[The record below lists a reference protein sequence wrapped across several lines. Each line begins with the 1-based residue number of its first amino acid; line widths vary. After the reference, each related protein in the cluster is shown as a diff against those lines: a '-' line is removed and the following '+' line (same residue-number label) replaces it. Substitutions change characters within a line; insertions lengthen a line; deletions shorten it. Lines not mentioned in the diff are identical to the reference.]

1 MKLIKLNLFILLFG
15 SLGYSQFNVSGT
27 ISTNTTWAL
36 ANSPYI
42 ITDDVLV
49 DIGVTLTIEAGVT
62 VKVESGKRLQNKG
75 TLIAVGT
82 SGNEIVFTSNQAT
95 PTEGYWSSI
104 EFLDETEDATFD
116 GNGDYISG
124 TILEYSNV
132 LYGGG
137 SGSSGAV
144 IMTNSAIY
152 INNVTVQYSAS
163 KGIYINKSIGG
174 TVPVIK
180 IENSTITDNS
190 SIGVYCDCYQYNV
203 SITVDSSVIK
213 NNVGGG
219 ISTGGGDAGGS
230 HTFNFTN
237 NIVDNNSGT
246 GINGNANGTQ
256 TITGNIINNNTG
268 SGIRTRGNGTY
279 TIQNNIVTNN
289 SLVGIHGIYAT
300 HIIDNNVI
308 AMNGG
313 GIEISQGGNYTITD
327 NQIYSNSR
335 SDGAAFDPVGGTEQG
350 AWSSPVTMERNTITS
365 NTSSNVGSGT
375 LLTFQPNSGDPSF
388 VINQN
393 NIFGNTASYELK
405 NNRLIALSNINALNN
420 WWGTT
425 TDSEIQAK
433 IYDWN
438 DDGTLGIVDYDPY
451 LSSPDIT
458 APISPPTNVVKSAS
472 GSDVQLMWS
481 TNPESD
487 VAGYKV
493 YWGSPTGY
501 SFANVFDIG
510 DPTPTTYILSGVSIT
525 DTIALTA
532 YDNLADGT
540 DDQVEGHESWFA
552 YAGDPSPI
560 IVLSPISLDF
570 GVVAVGQSEQRTFSV
585 QNNGSAGL
593 VVSDITSSNIFYT
606 VTPTS
611 FTVPPGG
618 SQTVTVEFTP
628 STTGIESGELSI
640 IHNASGSPSIV
651 TLMGV
656 GSTSSGTGVSGII
669 STNTT
674 WALANSPYII
684 TDDVLVDIGVTLTIE
699 AGVTVKVESGK

>member
-1 MKLIKLNLFILLFG
+1 
-15 SLGYSQFNVSGT
+15 
-27 ISTNTTWAL
+27 
-36 ANSPYI
+36 
-42 ITDDVLV
+42 
-49 DIGVTLTIEAGVT
+49 
-62 VKVESGKRLQNKG
+62 
-75 TLIAVGT
+75 
-82 SGNEIVFTSNQAT
+82 
-95 PTEGYWSSI
+95 
-104 EFLDETEDATFD
+104 
-116 GNGDYISG
+116 
-124 TILEYSNV
+124 
-132 LYGGG
+132 YGGG

-144 IMTNSAIY
+144 IMTNSAVY

-163 KGIYINKSIGG
+163 KGIYLNKSIGG

-190 SIGVYCDCYQYNV
+190 STGVYCDCYQYNV

-230 HTFNFTN
+230 HTFIFTN
-237 NIVDNNSGT
+237 NTVDNNSGT
-246 GINGNANGTQ
+246 GIDGNANGTQ

-313 GIEISQGGNYTITD
+313 GIEISQGGSYTITY

-365 NTSSNVGSGT
+365 NTSSNVGSAT
-375 LLTFQPNSGDPSF
+375 ILTFQPSSGDPSF
-388 VINQN
+388 VVNQN

-405 NNRLIALSNINALNN
+405 NNRLIALSNIDADNN

-451 LSSPDIT
+451 LTLPDID

-472 GSDVQLMWS
+472 GSDVELTWS
-481 TNPESD
+481 VNPEFD
-487 VAGYKV
+487 VAGYNV

-501 SFANVFDIG
+501 SFANVDDAFNVTSYTLI
-510 DPTPTTYILSGVSIT
+510 GVSVS
-525 DTIALTA
+525 DDIAVTA
-532 YDNLADGT
+532 YDGQVDGN

-552 YAGDPSPI
+552 YAGDPTPI
-560 IVLSPISLDF
+560 MVLSATSLDF
-570 GVVAVGQSEQRTFSV
+570 GVVAVGQSDQRTLSI
-585 QNNGSAGL
+585 QNNGSADL
-593 VVSDITSSNIFYT
+593 NISDITSSNTHYT
-606 VTPTS
+606 VTTLTS

-618 SQTVTVEFTP
+618 SQPVTVEFEPT
-628 STTGIESGELSI
+628 TTGIESGELSI
-640 IHNASGSPSIV
+640 THNASGNPSIV

-656 GSTSSGTGVSGII
+656 GSTSSGTAVSGII

-674 WALANSPYII
+674 WYLVNSPYII
-684 TDDVLVDIGVTLTIE
+684 TDNVLVDIGVTLTIE
-699 AGVTVKVESGK
+699 AGVTVKVESGKKLQNKGTLIARGTSVDEIVFTSNQASPTEGYWSSIEFFDETEDATFDGNGDYISGTIIEYADVLYGGGSGSSGAVIMTNSAVYINNVTVQYSASKGIYLNKSIGGT